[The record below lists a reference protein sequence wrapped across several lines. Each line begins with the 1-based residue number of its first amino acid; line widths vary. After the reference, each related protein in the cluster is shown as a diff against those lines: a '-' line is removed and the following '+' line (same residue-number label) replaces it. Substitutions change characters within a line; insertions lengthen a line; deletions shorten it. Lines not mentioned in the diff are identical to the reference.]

1 MISAN
6 ELRKIDFSAAQ
17 SGYNIDEVNYTIDE
31 AAKTIDAY
39 VNENQEL
46 YRKMEILASRIEQYR
61 EEEDSIKAALITAEK
76 MADKIK
82 KESDEEARNLI
93 SKSEQT
99 AKKTIDEA
107 NEKADKIV
115 SEARDYASSIIK
127 EKTDEA
133 NKLITDAEKKAY
145 EAISSSK
152 IVAQNILD
160 QAKEISEDLITKS
173 KEEKQAYDML
183 ISVLKNDAES
193 FISNLKSLYSH
204 QLDVLNAAKL
214 ESDQDKLQE
223 NESNV
228 DSLQNEID
236 SLISEIDEMEN
247 AIPDSVNVENTEEN
261 EVSQTDDIQEYAEKP
276 EENETEEDTE
286 SDTEDETEDTDEEEE
301 NSDDDEFVI
310 VEDTDPMAAVEAFS
324 QDEITPIDD
333 TAPYI
338 PEIQEDAPMEEIESD
353 SEESLFDKDAA
364 QPFETYFNIKRE
376 EDHNDRTQTI
386 SLVPPE
392 DDDDEDDDEPKFKGF
407 FKKKK

>member
-6 ELRKIDFSAAQ
+6 ELRKREISTEHN
-17 SGYNIDEVNYTIDE
+17 GYNIDEVNYTIDE

-46 YRKMEILASRIEQYR
+46 YRKMEILASRIEEYR

-82 KESDEEARNLI
+82 KESGEEASNLI
-93 SKSEQT
+93 SQSEQT

-133 NKLITDAEKKAY
+133 KKLVEDAEKRAN

-152 IVAQNILD
+152 IVAQNVLE

-204 QLDVLNAAKL
+204 QLDILSAAKL
-214 ESDQDKLQE
+214 ESDNDKLQE
-223 NESNV
+223 NEESV
-228 DSLQNEID
+228 DSLQNDID

-247 AIPDSVNVENTEEN
+247 AIPESVNVEKSDYEISE
-261 EVSQTDDIQEYAEKP
+261 TDDTQEDYVDDP
-276 EENETEEDTE
+276 EENEAEEDTVI
-286 SDTEDETEDTDEEEE
+286 ETAAEEEKKEE
-301 NSDDDEFVI
+301 NGNSSEEEFVI

-324 QDEITPIDD
+324 QDEITPVDD
-333 TAPYI
+333 TEPYI
-338 PEIQEDAPMEEIESD
+338 PEIQEEAQMEEIKSD
-353 SEESLFDKDAA
+353 VEESLFDNEEV

-376 EDHNDRTQTI
+376 DAHSDRTQTI

-392 DDDDEDDDEPKFKGF
+392 DEDDEDGDEPKFKGF